1 MNLGTQ
7 LLLCWELWKDFLKQT
22 FGGGT
27 YFPTA
32 PGSNFNYVK

>member
-1 MNLGTQ
+1 MAFGTQ
-7 LLLCWELWKDFLKQT
+7 LQIAWELWKDFLKQT

-32 PGSNFNYVK
+32 PSFQPGYVK